1 MGTSIREHFAKLDDP
16 RSRRGRRHLLSDM
29 FLITLCAM
37 ICGADNWAA
46 IAMFGKAKRKW
57 FKTFLQLPHGI
68 PSHYT
73 FERVFAALLPESLE
87 RCFAEWMQAL
97 NQAGKGLVAID
108 GKTIRGSLDKA
119 GDKAAIHMVSAFAS
133 ANGLVLGQ
141 IATEAKSNE
150 ITAIPKLLDLLDLKG
165 TTVTI
170 DAEGCQKD
178 IARKIVDRGAGY
190 VLALKA
196 NHPTLHDEIKL
207 FLDDAIAHGFKGVT
221 HDFHQDVTGDHG
233 RIETRRL
240 WCTPDIDWCEDKDQ
254 WAGVRSFAAVEC
266 ERIVGEKTSCERRY
280 FISTLDGKDAKALAD
295 AVRGHWGIENNL
307 HWQLDVSFHEDAC
320 RVRTG
325 HGAENLSRLRRI
337 ALNLL
342 KRETTEKASIA
353 NKRLLAG
360 WDHDYLLK
368 LLTT

>member
-1 MGTSIREHFAKLDDP
+1 MGPSIGQHFEKLDDP
-16 RSRRGRRHLLSDM
+16 RSKRGRRHLLTDL
-29 FLITLCAM
+29 FLITLCAV
-37 ICGADNWAA
+37 ICGADNWVS

-57 FKTFLQLPHGI
+57 FKTFLELPHGI

-73 FERVFAALLPESLE
+73 FERVFSALDPESLE
-87 RCFAEWMQAL
+87 RCFMEWIRAL
-97 NQAGKGLVAID
+97 NQSGKTLVAID

-119 GDKAAIHMVSAFAS
+119 ANKAAIHMVSAFAS

-150 ITAIPKLLDLLDLKG
+150 ITAIPKLLDLLDLEG
-165 TTVTI
+165 ATVTI
-170 DAEGCQKD
+170 DAEGCQKT
-178 IARKIVDRGAGY
+178 IARKIIDRGAGY

-196 NHPTLHDEIKL
+196 NHATLHDEVKL
-207 FLDDAIAHGFKGVT
+207 FLDDAITHDFKGVA

-233 RIETRRL
+233 RIETRRV
-240 WCTPDIDWCEDKDQ
+240 WCTPDVDWCQDRQE
-254 WAGVRSFAAVEC
+254 WAGLGSFVAVEC

-280 FISTLDGKDAKALAD
+280 FISSLDGKDAKAVAE
-295 AVRGHWGIENNL
+295 AVRSHWGIENNL
-307 HWQLDVSFHEDAC
+307 HWHLDVAFREDSS

-325 HGAENLSRLRRI
+325 HGAENLSRIRRI

-342 KRETTEKASIA
+342 KREHTEKASIA

-360 WDHDYLLK
+360 WDHDYLLR
-368 LLTT
+368 LITT